1 MGVAANRSTPLLYI
15 YWRAHAH
22 TLRRWS
28 VCYWHIHNPYIKFR
42 CIDSGKTP
50 ANQHLDI
57 DISSRTPN
65 FHGYATLSEDP
76 PNWSAPIKYLHYSTF
91 ALDTCPFFT
100 PITVL

>member
-1 MGVAANRSTPLLYI
+1 MNEGLK
-15 YWRAHAH
+15 
-22 TLRRWS
+22 RRDLTENS
-28 VCYWHIHNPYIKFR
+28 ASGHNCKAVCNNSSFIFGKK